1 MPRSKISLSSSA
13 VHDLQYVGELKHWVI
28 FQHEIRQEF
37 NSIAWHDYP
46 SSLEVELRSTR
57 KTPGALHEEYF
68 VAGNALSTNSR
79 FSQHVLHVMSGV
91 AKTTGLRV
99 RFGDW
104 DAPRTRNAT
113 KEMTKAL
120 NVGSSKSKTSDK
132 SKDRG
137 LQPDFLILGP
147 ASENPAAGKGKPPFR
162 QHPFEQHV
170 KEAMDGS
177 NYIWE
182 MFGK

>member
-1 MPRSKISLSSSA
+1 
-13 VHDLQYVGELKHWVI
+13 
-28 FQHEIRQEF
+28 
-37 NSIAWHDYP
+37 
-46 SSLEVELRSTR
+46 
-57 KTPGALHEEYF
+57 
-68 VAGNALSTNSR
+68 
-79 FSQHVLHVMSGV
+79 MSGV

-120 NVGSSKSKTSDK
+120 SVGSSKSKTSDK
-132 SKDRG
+132 SKYRG

-147 ASENPAAGKGKPPFR
+147 ASENPAAGKGKPPFK

-177 NYIWE
+177 NYIWKMLE
-182 MFGK
+182 RPARYMRVFNLKFSFITNYTYTIFLKQEFVRGRVA